1 MHEKGKKCIEFSRV
15 LVSLKVKKMFFFS
28 LKENKAYSISDL
40 GLYKGCGGWKWYY
53 KIAAP
58 VQLKLIHIL
67 QREEISSVM
76 IFMLHKCYRKF
87 QVLDWV
93 IIYFTFF
100 TAFPP
105 ILGKA
110 LMNKIQDL
118 GKNEKKKKKFMIKS
132 YPSKS
137 GDKIFY
143 LKIYLSE
150 PRNKVHLASKI
161 LGYII

>member
-1 MHEKGKKCIEFSRV
+1 
-15 LVSLKVKKMFFFS
+15 MFFFS
-28 LKENKAYSISDL
+28 LKENKADSISDL
-40 GLYKGCGGWKWYY
+40 GLYKGRGGWKWYY

-110 LMNKIQDL
+110 LINKIQDL
-118 GKNEKKKKKFMIKS
+118 GKNENKRSLWSKAIPANQEIKYS
-132 YPSKS
+132 T
-137 GDKIFY
+137 
-143 LKIYLSE
+143 
-150 PRNKVHLASKI
+150 
-161 LGYII
+161 